1 MNNPIFSKGYRIIAY
16 RLCYGVIQKF
26 LIPLIGKELEDL
38 RPLMRKS
45 KLYMTVEE
53 YVSTAF
59 LTLLLF
65 FPLMIISLLIVLIV
79 LFAVPLVMALILSLV
94 ISIVTSLGLGLI
106 FFLYPSYRV
115 DGIKRDI
122 ELNIP
127 YATTHMATIAGTGV
141 PIYTV
146 FKILSE
152 FKEYSELAKECG
164 KISRDIEVFGSD
176 VTTAISQSAADSP
189 SPHLKELLWG
199 IVAVIRAGGDLRRF
213 LIEKSLSF
221 MESQK
226 NLEKQYLDSL
236 SLLAEMYT
244 TIFVAGPILFVVM
257 ITVMGSM
264 GNLGLPT
271 DLIMTIVIYLL
282 LPVASIGF
290 IILIEGSKPIGSV

>member
-1 MNNPIFSKGYRIIAY
+1 V
-16 RLCYGVIQKF
+16 L
-26 LIPLIGKELEDL
+26 PLFGKELESL

-59 LTLLLF
+59 LTILLLF
-65 FPLMIISLLIVLIV
+65 PIIFFSFLVFFTVFSGMLLVL
-79 LFAVPLVMALILSLV
+79 AVILSLV
-94 ISIVTSLGLGLI
+94 FAIGISAGVAVI
-106 FFLYPSYRV
+106 FFIYPSYRV

-141 PIYTV
+141 PVYTV
-146 FKILSE
+146 FKIVSE
-152 FKEYSELAKECG
+152 FKEYGELAKECG

-176 VTTAISQSAADSP
+176 VTTAISQSAADTP

-213 LIEKSLSF
+213 LVEKAASF

-244 TIFVAGPILFVVM
+244 TVFVAGPILFVVM

-264 GNLGLPT
+264 GSLGLPT

-282 LPVASIGF
+282 LPIASVGF
-290 IILIEGSKPIGSV
+290 IILVEGSKPIGSV

>member
-1 MNNPIFSKGYRIIAY
+1 MNNPIFSKGYRLAAY
-16 RLCYGVIQKF
+16 RLCYGTIQKF
-26 LIPLIGKELEDL
+26 LFPLLGKELEDL

-53 YVSTAF
+53 YVCTAF

-65 FPLMIISLLIVLIV
+65 FPLMIISLLIIITTL
-79 LFAVPLVMALILSLV
+79 LGTQLVMALILSLIISIV
-94 ISIVTSLGLGLI
+94 ISIGIVII

-115 DGIKRDI
+115 DEIKRDI

-152 FKEYSELAKECG
+152 FKEYGELAKECG

-176 VTTAISQSAADSP
+176 VTTAISQSASDSP
-189 SPHLKELLWG
+189 SPHLKELFWG

-213 LIEKSLSF
+213 LIEKSASF

-282 LPVASIGF
+282 LPVASVGF